1 MTDRRDSLTEA
12 ETNVL
17 ALVDTGLSNQKIADA
32 MSIAVGTVKC
42 HLHRAYDKLQARNRL
57 EALAKAR
64 AQGHFPAI
72 AEALPPSANITFDR

>member
-17 ALVDTGLSNQKIADA
+17 ALVDTGLSNQKIADT

-42 HLHRAYDKLQARNRL
+42 HLHRT
-57 EALAKAR
+57 EESEVM
-64 AQGHFPAI
+64 GHYQVRFGN
-72 AEALPPSANITFDR
+72 SAGPV